1 MKLIQGHC
9 GFVIDPHLN
18 KDFIILFSGHDIKA
32 DIALTCFQFSTF
44 SFYSETIE
52 FSFFSWQLEITPA
65 GFSIY
70 KQSRADSDQLA
81 NYEELQSNMAAA
93 MGGFRYLVI
102 FTVTYAH
109 IFTFI

>member
-44 SFYSETIE
+44 AFYSETIE
-52 FSFFSWQLEITPA
+52 FSFFLTTGNHSS
-65 GFSIY
+65 FSIY
-70 KQSRADSDQLA
+70 KQSRADSDQSA

-102 FTVTYAH
+102 FTVTVLR
-109 IFTFI
+109 